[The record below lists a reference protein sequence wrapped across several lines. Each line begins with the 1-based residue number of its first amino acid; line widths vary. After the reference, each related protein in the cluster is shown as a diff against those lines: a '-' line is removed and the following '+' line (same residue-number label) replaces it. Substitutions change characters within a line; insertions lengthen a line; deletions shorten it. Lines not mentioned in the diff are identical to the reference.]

1 MSTSADQIALGSARA
16 KKTDWS
22 PYLIGAAIGVLSW
35 AAFAIVKEPLGIT
48 TGLSRAAAPVAGLIF
63 GSDAVARNPYW
74 SSMPFAWDYGVLF
87 LGGVVAGS
95 FVSALAS
102 GSFRFEAVPRFWR
115 ARFGGSATKRWSV
128 AFLSGAAMMF
138 GARLAGGC
146 TSGHGLS
153 GTMQLALSSW
163 VFIVVV
169 FASALIGSRL
179 VFGPSRSSGRRR

>member
-1 MSTSADQIALGSARA
+1 MSASTDGLALGSERA
-16 KKTDWS
+16 QKIDWS
-22 PYLIGAAIGVLSW
+22 PYLVGVAIGVLSW
-35 AAFAIVKEPLGIT
+35 AAFAIAGEPLGIT
-48 TGLSRAAAPVAGLIF
+48 TGLSRAAAPVAGFIF

-87 LGGVVAGS
+87 LVGVIGGSLVTS
-95 FVSALAS
+95 LAT
-102 GSFRFEAVPRFWR
+102 GRFRVEAVPRFWR
-115 ARFGGSATKRWSV
+115 ARFGGSAAKRMLA
-128 AFLSGAAMMF
+128 AFASGAAMMF

-169 FASALIGSRL
+169 FASALVGSRL
-179 VFGPSRSSGRRR
+179 VFGRSAGGRQ